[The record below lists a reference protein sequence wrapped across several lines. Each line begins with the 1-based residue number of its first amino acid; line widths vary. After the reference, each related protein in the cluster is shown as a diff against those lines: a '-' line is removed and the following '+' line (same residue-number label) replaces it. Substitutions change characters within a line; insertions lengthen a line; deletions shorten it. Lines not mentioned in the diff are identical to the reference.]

1 MTIRVKLRS
10 TIIIFNIDF
19 KMEIYTMVKLKM
31 VYGRDGANK
40 YIQMEPNSKGI
51 GKTMYPLAGVS
62 LYMLMGLNIKDN
74 FRIKCDMEMVD
85 FNQQI
90 KR

>member
-1 MTIRVKLRS
+1 
-10 TIIIFNIDF
+10 
-19 KMEIYTMVKLKM
+19 MVKLKM

-62 LYMLMGLNIKDN
+62 LYMLMGLNTKDN